1 MWIEFQNP
9 LNESELVFP
18 ILECFHILGFA
29 VTIGTIALV
38 DFRLLGFGLRA
49 QSAPDLSK
57 SMAPWSLFGL
67 VSIFLLVPV
76 LYLIHRRWSVL
87 GGMTAGGVVLAGLC
101 FVAGGI
107 DWLPAYLRV
116 LMLPDINPAR
126 WFMPNIH
133 GLVPSGPAE
142 WLAMAVTAAAGIFVM
157 MRTDY
162 LTGFAMALTGSLL
175 LSYHAY
181 FQDALLLIPVI
192 LIVLND
198 SRKLLRN
205 AAMLLATPVPWVLM
219 LVLRKPVGG

>member
-1 MWIEFQNP
+1 MP
-9 LNESELVFP
+9 LALGITNGQDAPFLLLWLAISERLQLSGKSFAAGMV
-18 ILECFHILGFA
+18 LALCTAKFHL
-29 VTIGTIALV
+29 
-38 DFRLLGFGLRA
+38 
-49 QSAPDLSK
+49 
-57 SMAPWSLFGL
+57 
-67 VSIFLLVPV
+67 FLLVPV

-126 WFMPNIH
+126 WFMPNLH
-133 GLVPSGPAE
+133 GLVPSGPVE
-142 WLAMAVTAAAGIFVM
+142 WVAMAVTAAAAIFVM
-157 MRTDY
+157 LRTDY
-162 LTGFAMALTGSLL
+162 LTGFAVALTGSLL

-198 SRKLLRN
+198 SRKFLRN
-205 AAMLLATPVPWVLM
+205 AAMLLATPAPWVLM